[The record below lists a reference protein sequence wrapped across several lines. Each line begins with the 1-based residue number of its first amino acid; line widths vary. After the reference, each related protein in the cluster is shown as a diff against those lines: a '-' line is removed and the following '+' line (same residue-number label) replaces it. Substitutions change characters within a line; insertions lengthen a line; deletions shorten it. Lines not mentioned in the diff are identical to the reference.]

1 MHRIGLGIWWKKRL
15 MLQSG
20 VKLSQCINN
29 AGAWIKN
36 ALAVTP
42 CAFPEASINS
52 DKLPRFIA
60 LNKYLPESE
69 FVVVGNSSDDPF
81 AIDVAHSLAQRE
93 DIADIISLKNFANTE
108 FCPRFISDEQ
118 DFDEIGN
125 KLEGKTIIVVST
137 SNLVQSRQ
145 SLAMRNLFI
154 ARAAKENGAKEVVL
168 VEPDLFYSAQDR
180 GPRHDLGKTD
190 FERDQRDL
198 KKFDG
203 QPFSSQLYAQML
215 KLAGVDRV
223 MTVHNHSH
231 SVQTIFSEVFE
242 DRFHN
247 LIPYSIYADYILN
260 SDMVKFG
267 QDGEGLALCA
277 PDKGARDFVNK
288 MCDWIGLKKVKV
300 IQLAKERTS
309 ERNVNITLHQES
321 GYTYSDIEGHDIVLF
336 DDMVRTGSTVVQACQ
351 ALKAAKPRKIAFSLT
366 HFYASEE
373 GRVKMANTA
382 IDEILTLN
390 TIPTILNRD
399 VQGRLRKKMVVL
411 KIERWLGKNLCKI
424 LGMNYMPEDQ
434 SLYAIDMSSKNV
446 RWTHKIYLSEQLREL
461 RR

>member
-1 MHRIGLGIWWKKRL
+1 
-15 MLQSG
+15 
-20 VKLSQCINN
+20 
-29 AGAWIKN
+29 
-36 ALAVTP
+36 
-42 CAFPEASINS
+42 
-52 DKLPRFIA
+52 
-60 LNKYLPESE
+60 LNIHLPESD

-81 AIDVAHSLAQRE
+81 AIDVAHSLDQNE

-108 FCPRFISDEQ
+108 FCPRFISDEM
-118 DFDEIGN
+118 DFEGIGN

-180 GPRHDLGKTD
+180 GPRPDLGHTD
-190 FERDQRDL
+190 FERGPKDY

-203 QPFSSQLYAQML
+203 QPFSSQLYAQLL

-223 MTVHNHSH
+223 ITVHNHSH
-231 SVQTIFSEVFE
+231 SVQTVFSQVFE

-247 LIPYSIYADYILN
+247 LIPYTIYADYILN
-260 SDMVKFG
+260 SDMVNFG
-267 QDGEGLALCA
+267 PEGEGLALCA
-277 PDKGARDFVNK
+277 PDKGARDFVNQMFK
-288 MCDWIGLKKVKV
+288 HIGLNKVKV
-300 IQLAKERTS
+300 IQLAKERTG
-309 ERNVNITLHQES
+309 ERSVEIKLHPES
-321 GYTYSDIEGHDIVLF
+321 DCSFADIKGHDVVLF
-336 DDMVRTGSTVVQACQ
+336 DDMVRTGSTVVHACQ
-351 ALKAAKPRKIAFSLT
+351 VLKAAKPRKTVFALT

-373 GRVKMANTA
+373 GRVKMASTA

-411 KIERWLGKNLCKI
+411 KIERWLGLTLCKI
-424 LGMNYMPEDQ
+424 LGIKGIPEDR

-446 RWTHKIYLSEQLREL
+446 RWTHKIYLSEQLRSL
-461 RR
+461 QR